1 MTSAPDQPPAACVL
15 GTLPGPGFEG
25 RRIGIVDL
33 DREGREIGRID
44 LAEDALPDHVRDR
57 ETGAG
62 GGRNG
67 TEGEQNWVRP
77 RWIFSDT
84 PKWYPPLLAAGVS
97 IERCH
102 DLRLTHAILA
112 RSELVTA
119 PEALRAASDWDAAP
133 ADAAAP
139 EQAAA
144 LFDVDAGRG
153 FIPQVPHDLEAALAE
168 YARQTTAIETASD
181 SGRLRLL
188 LAAESAGGLVAAE
201 MRAAGVPW
209 DEAEHDRIL
218 TELLGP
224 RPIRD
229 GKPSKML
236 AKAEE
241 VRAALDD
248 PRVNLDSPN
257 RLLAALRNAGIN
269 VASTSKWELRTS
281 EHPAIEP
288 LLEYKKMARL
298 LSANGWH
305 WLDEWVDEG
314 RYRPVYVPGGVVTGR
329 WAASGGGALQI
340 PRQLRPALRADEGWR
355 LVSADVAQLE
365 PRALAAMSGDRAMAE
380 AGFGRDLYSGLVDAG
395 VVATRQEAKIAVLGA
410 MYGSTTGEAGAL
422 VPRLRQNFPAAMHL
436 VDSAAEAGRQG
447 GVVSTWLGRTSPP
460 PSEGWQ
466 RLQRAANRFD
476 ATGADEQRARRAAGD
491 HGRFTRNFL
500 VQGTAAE
507 WALAWLADLRLRLE
521 RLPEIDGAP
530 ESRVAAHPAAASG
543 PVFSRR
549 AHLVFFLHDEV
560 IVHAPAEQADQA
572 AEAIRAAAASAGRLL
587 FGDAPVDFPLDLSIG
602 ERAIKD

>member
-15 GTLPGPGFEG
+15 GKLPGPGFEG

-119 PEALRAASDWDAAP
+119 PKALRAASDWDAAP

-491 HGRFTRNFL
+491 HGRFTRNFV

>member
-15 GTLPGPGFEG
+15 GKLPGPGFEG

-119 PEALRAASDWDAAP
+119 PKALRAASDWDAAP

-153 FIPQVPHDLEAALAE
+153 FIPQAPHDLEAALAE

-491 HGRFTRNFL
+491 HGRFTRNFV

>member
-380 AGFGRDLYSGLVDAG
+380 AGFGRDQIG
-395 VVATRQEAKIAVLGA
+395 
-410 MYGSTTGEAGAL
+410 
-422 VPRLRQNFPAAMHL
+422 
-436 VDSAAEAGRQG
+436 
-447 GVVSTWLGRTSPP
+447 
-460 PSEGWQ
+460 
-466 RLQRAANRFD
+466 
-476 ATGADEQRARRAAGD
+476 
-491 HGRFTRNFL
+491 
-500 VQGTAAE
+500 
-507 WALAWLADLRLRLE
+507 
-521 RLPEIDGAP
+521 
-530 ESRVAAHPAAASG
+530 
-543 PVFSRR
+543 R
-549 AHLVFFLHDEV
+549 AHV
-560 IVHAPAEQADQA
+560 
-572 AEAIRAAAASAGRLL
+572 
-587 FGDAPVDFPLDLSIG
+587 
-602 ERAIKD
+602 